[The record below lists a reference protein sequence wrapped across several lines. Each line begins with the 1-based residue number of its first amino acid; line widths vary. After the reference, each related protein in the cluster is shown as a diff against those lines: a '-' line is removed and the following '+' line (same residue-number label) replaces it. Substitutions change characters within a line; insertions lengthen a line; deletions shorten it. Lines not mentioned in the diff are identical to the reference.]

1 MHENFETLISS
12 YIDNNIGICN
22 QFLSENLASRLAIH
36 LLALNEMELL
46 ILAGV
51 GNLEKTTFNNKVRS
65 DSIYWLDR
73 KNNNI
78 DEIEF
83 LDLMEG
89 FINYLNRTCY
99 AGIIG
104 YEFHY
109 SIYEIGS
116 FYIKHLD
123 QFQNKSSRKYS
134 MISYLNK
141 DWKNEDGGHLLI
153 HKIDNNQKISPNKG
167 KTVFFKSNEIE
178 HEVLI
183 TNKRRIS
190 IAGWLLA

>member
-1 MHENFETLISS
+1 LQENFETLISS

-51 GNLEKTTFNNKVRS
+51 GNLEKTTYNNKVRS

-99 AGIIG
+99 AGITG

-141 DWKNEDGGHLLI
+141 DWKIEDGGQLLI
-153 HKIDNNQKISPNKG
+153 HKIDNNQKISPNEG

>member
-1 MHENFETLISS
+1 MQENFETLISS

-51 GNLEKTTFNNKVRS
+51 GNLEKTTYNNKVRS

-99 AGIIG
+99 AGITG

-141 DWKNEDGGHLLI
+141 DWKIEDGGQLLI
-153 HKIDNNQKISPNKG
+153 HKIDNNQKISPNEG